1 MLCNYLKFCHPFL
14 LLPSV
19 FSSFRIFS
27 RVSSMN
33 QVSKILELKLQHQ
46 SFQWILRD
54 DFLEDWLLWTPC
66 YRRDSQESSLAPQFK
81 SINSLVLSLLYGPIL
96 TSIYDYCKTRAL
108 TIWTFACKMMSLLFN
123 MLSMFG
129 IACLSRSN
137 CLLILWPQS
146 LSTVTLEPK
155 KIKSVTFSPSIY
167 HDMMGH
173 DAMTLVF
180 WMLSFKPS
188 FSLSSF
194 TFVKSL
200 FSSSSL
206 FAIRVVL
213 KEIKL

>member
-1 MLCNYLKFCHPFL
+1 M
-14 LLPSV
+14 
-19 FSSFRIFS
+19 
-27 RVSSMN
+27 
-33 QVSKILELKLQHQ
+33 
-46 SFQWILRD
+46 
-54 DFLEDWLLWTPC
+54 
-66 YRRDSQESSLAPQFK
+66 APQFK

-108 TIWTFACKMMSLLFN
+108 TIWTFACKMMSVLFN

-129 IACLSRSN
+129 IAFLSRSN
-137 CLLILWPQS
+137 CLLILWLQP

-155 KIKSVTFSPSIY
+155 KIKSVTFSPSVY

-173 DAMTLVF
+173 YAMILVF
-180 WMLSFKPS
+180 CMLSFKPS

-194 TFVKSL
+194 TFIKNL